1 MEISLNQEK
10 SVSNEADN
18 CDVVHDAQN
27 LITVIENCN
36 REIKNLKRSK
46 DRAEYLLVKL
56 VANEKQEG
64 VKTAHFGDYVVK
76 VTNKVARALDLE
88 KYLEIADSLPVNPVK
103 VKYQLDVKNLRHLL
117 AVDPELVA
125 MFVTEKPG
133 KPSLSIKG

>member
-10 SVSNEADN
+10 SVSTEADN

-46 DRAEYLLVKL
+46 ERAEYLLVKL
-56 VANEKQEG
+56 VANQKQEG
-64 VKTAHFGDYVVK
+64 VKTVHFGGYVVK
-76 VTNKVARALDLE
+76 VTNKVSRQLDVE
-88 KYLEIADSLPVNPVK
+88 KYLEVADSLPVQPVNI
-103 VKYQLDVKNLRHLL
+103 KYAIDTKNLRHLL
-117 AVDPELVA
+117 AVDPDLVA
-125 MFVTEKPG
+125 MFITEKPG